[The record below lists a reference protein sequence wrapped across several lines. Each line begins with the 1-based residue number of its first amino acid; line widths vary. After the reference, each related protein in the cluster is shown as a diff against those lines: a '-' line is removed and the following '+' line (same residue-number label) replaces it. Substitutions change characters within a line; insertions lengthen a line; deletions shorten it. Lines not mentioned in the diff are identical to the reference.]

1 MNIKIKNIDQFTLH
15 LAITE
20 LTIAK
25 HINENY
31 LQESDEVNQS
41 DSDMNEAIELVEMH
55 LKRMGY
61 SLLNMALLLRGYH

>member
-1 MNIKIKNIDQFTLH
+1 VNIKIKNIDQFTLH

>member
-20 LTIAK
+20 LTISK